1 MAKFWAGRFFRE
13 RSRSLEQESIYE
25 CGSGESGDR
34 GKTEMD
40 RVETGGIAERLVG
53 VMVGFFGIGG

>member
-34 GKTEMD
+34 GKTEME
-40 RVETGGIAERLVG
+40 RVETGGIVEMLVG